1 MTLPSSG
8 IHSTEPVTLLTSR
21 PLPHKTS
28 PTPSSHPTFHQGSWT
43 FPAGLPS
50 GPRASALVEIP
61 AWTHVLCLQP
71 RPAATEPHP
80 SVGSFPAPEMLR
92 FHQPALSDLWA
103 SLHCFCKICYHCFSL
118 FFSLKHPSDLC
129 SQPILCF
136 LLQDLMPSLPSF
148 SQYLWSVAL
157 SPMFFPS
164 VYSCAWASISY
175 KIPHPLTPIS

>member
-50 GPRASALVEIP
+50 GPGASALVEIP

-103 SLHCFCKICYHCFSL
+103 SLHCFCKICYHCSSL

-129 SQPILCF
+129 SQ
-136 LLQDLMPSLPSF
+136 
-148 SQYLWSVAL
+148 A
-157 SPMFFPS
+157 
-164 VYSCAWASISY
+164 
-175 KIPHPLTPIS
+175 HPLLPPSGPYAIIALLFPVSLVRRPLPYVLSFCLLLCLGFHLI